1 MRLCCCASFF
11 FLMIRRPPR
20 STRTDTLFPYP
31 TLVRSHARPARLQ
44 AAGPRGLPGS
54 QSRRRAPDQSGGPLR
69 RHRGEHL
76 ADGQGQ
82 GGRLPQGAGGRPRPA
97 CRRSLRRRR
106 GADRRPA
113 RLKRPAMTTL
123 TVSTESW
130 PIRGSF
136 TISRGS
142 KTTAE
147 VVVVTLSRSGTPGGP
162 VGRGEAVPYAR
173 YGESMQSEIG
183 RANV

>member
-1 MRLCCCASFF
+1 
-11 FLMIRRPPR
+11 
-20 STRTDTLFPYP
+20 
-31 TLVRSHARPARLQ
+31 
-44 AAGPRGLPGS
+44 
-54 QSRRRAPDQSGGPLR
+54 
-69 RHRGEHL
+69 
-76 ADGQGQ
+76 
-82 GGRLPQGAGGRPRPA
+82 
-97 CRRSLRRRR
+97 
-106 GADRRPA
+106 
-113 RLKRPAMTTL
+113 MTTL

-173 YGESMQSEIG
+173 YGQSMQSVLCQIVSLHG
-183 RANV
+183 PLADGLDRDGLQALPPATAARTAVHTAFWDLKRQLQGPRPRQLAALPPPRPPLGTHP